1 MRLAFAKYNSTLCR
15 VCVKSARLSWAL
27 CFWYHI
33 VLVNITLMAQW
44 PQHTL
49 HFVWAWLLKS
59 FSPVF
64 TEGPFPV
71 KNHWLEN
78 ATMKYKLA
86 KVRDFYRALNRMS
99 VFLISMW
106 PVCHSGNRCVLF
118 KHPSASWLMA
128 EIHFKADFCV
138 TRNLKLYLQ
147 AVFFCF
153 KCTDRRRHRWHHQ
166 PGIEFKRWIY
176 DTDRLGFAASQHG
189 M

>member
-1 MRLAFAKYNSTLCR
+1 MRLAFAKYNSVLCR

-33 VLVNITLMAQW
+33 VLVNITLTAQW

-64 TEGPFPV
+64 LLCMDWRTLPSQ
-71 KNHWLEN
+71 NHWLEN

-106 PVCHSGNRCVLF
+106 PVCHSGNRCVVCYLNS
-118 KHPSASWLMA
+118 HLPHDSWR
-128 EIHFKADFCV
+128 KS
-138 TRNLKLYLQ
+138 TLKQ
-147 AVFFCF
+147 IFVS
-153 KCTDRRRHRWHHQ
+153 R
-166 PGIEFKRWIY
+166 GI
-176 DTDRLGFAASQHG
+176 
-189 M
+189 